1 MTNQNYIDQ
10 LRLPIIQSPMFIV
23 SNARLVI
30 ASSKA
35 GIVGS
40 FPTAN
45 CRTLEAL
52 DQEFT
57 EITQALGSG
66 KDALPWAVNII
77 VSKMYARS
85 KDDIELILKHKPP
98 IVITSLG
105 NPKEV
110 VQKVHD
116 YGGLVYSDVI
126 NLYHS
131 KKAINAG
138 VDGLIL
144 VCNGAGGH
152 TGDLSPFAFISEVR
166 SIFDGTIIVG
176 GSISSGDSVLAI
188 QALGADMAYMGT
200 RFIATEESD
209 ATEEYKQMILN
220 ASASD
225 IIKSNKITGV
235 NGNWLEQSL
244 NNAGINPN
252 AGGIQSTISNF
263 KKMIMP
269 LIKQKLKVD
278 FDVSK
283 ASAKRWKDIFES
295 DSTPSDNDESISPD
309 AEGELEVPI
318 VEPEIPAT
326 PNENPDEEVDAV
338 MDEYDINDGKKVFD
352 PKLRLEYI
360 LISTFVGAKMP
371 SKNAISILSILNFF
385 NTDKTMFK

>member
-1 MTNQNYIDQ
+1 MENKNFIKK

-30 ASSKA
+30 ASSRA

-52 DQEFT
+52 DESFS
-57 EITQALGSG
+57 EITAALGTG

-85 KDDIELILKHKPP
+85 NDDLDLILKYKPP

-110 VQKVHD
+110 VEKVHE
-116 YGGLVYSDVI
+116 YGGLVFSDVI

-131 KKAINAG
+131 KKAISVG

-152 TGDLSPFAFISEVR
+152 TGDLSPFAFVSEVR
-166 SIFDGTIIVG
+166 EIFDGIIIVG
-176 GSISSGDSVLAI
+176 GSISSGDSILAI

-200 RFIATEESD
+200 RFIATQESD
-209 ATEEYKQMILN
+209 ATDEYKEMILN
-220 ASASD
+220 ATASE
-225 IIKSNKITGV
+225 IVKSNKITGV

-244 NNAGINPN
+244 KNAGISTQD
-252 AGGIQSTISNF
+252 GGF
-263 KKMIMP
+263 KKTLSDIKRMIMP

-278 FDVSK
+278 FDISK
-283 ASAKRWKDIFES
+283 VTAKRWRDIFS
-295 DSTPSDNDESISPD
+295 AGQGVGSISNVPSVED
-309 AEGELEVPI
+309 LVIELEQQH
-318 VEPEIPAT
+318 
-326 PNENPDEEVDAV
+326 D
-338 MDEYDINDGKKVFD
+338 KSKS
-352 PKLRLEYI
+352 RI
-360 LISTFVGAKMP
+360 L
-371 SKNAISILSILNFF
+371 
-385 NTDKTMFK
+385 

>member
-1 MTNQNYIDQ
+1 MENKNFIKK

-30 ASSKA
+30 ASSRA

-45 CRTLEAL
+45 SRTLEAL
-52 DQEFT
+52 DETFS
-57 EITQALGSG
+57 EIIAALGTG

-85 KDDIELILKHKPP
+85 NDDLDLILRYKPP

-110 VQKVHD
+110 VEKVHE
-116 YGGLVYSDVI
+116 YGGLVFSDVI

-131 KKAINAG
+131 KKAISVG

-152 TGDLSPFAFISEVR
+152 TGDLSPFAFVSEVR
-166 SIFDGTIIVG
+166 EIFDGIIIVG
-176 GSISSGDSVLAI
+176 GSISSGDSILAI

-200 RFIATEESD
+200 RFIATQESD
-209 ATEEYKQMILN
+209 ATDEYKEMILN
-220 ASASD
+220 ATASE
-225 IIKSNKITGV
+225 IVKSNKITGV

-244 NNAGINPN
+244 KNAGISTQD
-252 AGGIQSTISNF
+252 GGF
-263 KKMIMP
+263 KKTLSDIKRMIMP

-278 FDVSK
+278 FDISK
-283 ASAKRWKDIFES
+283 VTAKRWRDIFS
-295 DSTPSDNDESISPD
+295 AGQGVGSISNVPSVED
-309 AEGELEVPI
+309 LVIELEQQH
-318 VEPEIPAT
+318 
-326 PNENPDEEVDAV
+326 D
-338 MDEYDINDGKKVFD
+338 KSKS
-352 PKLRLEYI
+352 RI
-360 LISTFVGAKMP
+360 L
-371 SKNAISILSILNFF
+371 
-385 NTDKTMFK
+385 

>member
-1 MTNQNYIDQ
+1 MENKNFIKK

-52 DQEFT
+52 DESFS
-57 EITQALGSG
+57 EITAALGTG
-66 KDALPWAVNII
+66 KDALPWSVNII

-85 KDDIELILKHKPP
+85 NDDLDLILKYKPP

-110 VQKVHD
+110 VEKVHE
-116 YGGLVYSDVI
+116 YGGLVFSDVI

-131 KKAINAG
+131 KKAISVG

-144 VCNGAGGH
+144 ICNGAGGH
-152 TGDLSPFAFISEVR
+152 TGDLSPFAFVSEVR
-166 SIFDGTIIVG
+166 EIFDGIIIVG
-176 GSISSGDSVLAI
+176 GSISSGDSILAI

-200 RFIATEESD
+200 RFIATQESD
-209 ATEEYKQMILN
+209 ATDEFKEMILN
-220 ASASD
+220 ATASE

-244 NNAGINPN
+244 KNAGI
-252 AGGIQSTISNF
+252 STKDSGF
-263 KKMIMP
+263 KKTLSDLKRMIMP

-278 FDVSK
+278 FDISK
-283 ASAKRWKDIFES
+283 VTAKRWRDIFS
-295 DSTPSDNDESISPD
+295 AGQGVGSISNVPSVED
-309 AEGELEVPI
+309 LVIELEQQH
-318 VEPEIPAT
+318 
-326 PNENPDEEVDAV
+326 
-338 MDEYDINDGKKVFD
+338 
-352 PKLRLEYI
+352 
-360 LISTFVGAKMP
+360 AK
-371 SKNAISILSILNFF
+371 SKNRIL
-385 NTDKTMFK
+385 

>member
-1 MTNQNYIDQ
+1 MENKNFIKK

-30 ASSKA
+30 ASSRA

-52 DQEFT
+52 DESFS
-57 EITQALGSG
+57 EITAALGTG

-85 KDDIELILKHKPP
+85 NDDLDLILKYKPP

-110 VQKVHD
+110 VEKVHE
-116 YGGLVYSDVI
+116 YGGLVFSDVI

-131 KKAINAG
+131 KKAISVG

-144 VCNGAGGH
+144 ICNGAGGH
-152 TGDLSPFAFISEVR
+152 TGDLSPFAFVSEVR
-166 SIFDGTIIVG
+166 EIFDGIIIVG
-176 GSISSGDSVLAI
+176 GSISSGDSILAI

-200 RFIATEESD
+200 RFIATQESD
-209 ATEEYKQMILN
+209 ATDEYKEMILN
-220 ASASD
+220 ATASE
-225 IIKSNKITGV
+225 IVKSNKITGV

-244 NNAGINPN
+244 KNAGISTQD
-252 AGGIQSTISNF
+252 GGF
-263 KKMIMP
+263 KKTLSDIKRMIMP

-278 FDVSK
+278 FDISK
-283 ASAKRWKDIFES
+283 VTAKRWRDIFS
-295 DSTPSDNDESISPD
+295 AGQGVGSISNVPSVED
-309 AEGELEVPI
+309 LVIELEQQH
-318 VEPEIPAT
+318 
-326 PNENPDEEVDAV
+326 D
-338 MDEYDINDGKKVFD
+338 KSKS
-352 PKLRLEYI
+352 RI
-360 LISTFVGAKMP
+360 L
-371 SKNAISILSILNFF
+371 
-385 NTDKTMFK
+385 

>member
-1 MTNQNYIDQ
+1 MENKNFIKK

-30 ASSKA
+30 ASSRA

-45 CRTLEAL
+45 SRTLEAL
-52 DQEFT
+52 DESFS
-57 EITQALGSG
+57 EITAALGTG

-85 KDDIELILKHKPP
+85 NDDLDLILKYKPP

-110 VQKVHD
+110 VEKVHE
-116 YGGLVYSDVI
+116 YGGLVFSDVI

-131 KKAINAG
+131 KKAISVG

-152 TGDLSPFAFISEVR
+152 TGDLSPFAFVPEVR
-166 SIFDGTIIVG
+166 EIFDGIIIVG
-176 GSISSGDSVLAI
+176 GSISSGDSILSI

-200 RFIATEESD
+200 RFIATQESD
-209 ATEEYKQMILN
+209 ATDEFKEMILN
-220 ASASD
+220 ATASE

-244 NNAGINPN
+244 KNAGIPTEDS
-252 AGGIQSTISNF
+252 GL
-263 KKMIMP
+263 KKTLSDLKRMIMP

-278 FDVSK
+278 FDISK
-283 ASAKRWKDIFES
+283 VTAKRWRDIFS
-295 DSTPSDNDESISPD
+295 AGQGVGSISNVPSVED
-309 AEGELEVPI
+309 LVIELEQQH
-318 VEPEIPAT
+318 T
-326 PNENPDEEVDAV
+326 
-338 MDEYDINDGKKVFD
+338 KSKS
-352 PKLRLEYI
+352 RI
-360 LISTFVGAKMP
+360 L
-371 SKNAISILSILNFF
+371 
-385 NTDKTMFK
+385 

>member
-1 MTNQNYIDQ
+1 MTNQNYINH

-45 CRTLEAL
+45 SRTLEAL
-52 DQEFT
+52 DETFT
-57 EITQALGSG
+57 EITEALGSG
-66 KDALPWAVNII
+66 EGALPWAVNII

-85 KDDIELILKHKPP
+85 NDDIDLILKHKPP
-98 IVITSLG
+98 VVITSLG
-105 NPKEV
+105 NPEEV
-110 VQKVHD
+110 VRKVHE

-131 KKAINAG
+131 KKAISAG

-152 TGDLSPFAFISEVR
+152 TGDLSPFAFVSEVR
-166 SIFDGTIIVG
+166 QLFDGTIIVG

-200 RFIATEESD
+200 RFIATQESD
-209 ATEEYKQMILN
+209 ATEDYKKMILN

-235 NGNWLEQSL
+235 NGNWLEESL
-244 NNAGINPN
+244 KNAGISPN
-252 AGGIQSTISNF
+252 ASGIQSTISDF
-263 KKMIMP
+263 KKMVMP

-278 FDVSK
+278 FDVTK
-283 ASAKRWKDIFES
+283 ATAKRWKDIFS
-295 DSTPSDNDESISPD
+295 AGQGVGSISSVPSVED
-309 AEGELEVPI
+309 LVLELERQYT
-318 VEPEIPAT
+318 E
-326 PNENPDEEVDAV
+326 
-338 MDEYDINDGKKVFD
+338 
-352 PKLRLEYI
+352 
-360 LISTFVGAKMP
+360 
-371 SKNAISILSILNFF
+371 SKNRII
-385 NTDKTMFK
+385 

>member
-1 MTNQNYIDQ
+1 MENKNFIKK

-52 DQEFT
+52 DESFS
-57 EITQALGSG
+57 EITAALGTG
-66 KDALPWAVNII
+66 KDALPWSVNII

-85 KDDIELILKHKPP
+85 NDDLDLILKYKPP

-110 VQKVHD
+110 VEKVHE
-116 YGGLVYSDVI
+116 YGGLVFSDVI

-131 KKAINAG
+131 KKAISVG

-144 VCNGAGGH
+144 ICNGAGGH
-152 TGDLSPFAFISEVR
+152 TGDLSPFAFVAEVR
-166 SIFDGTIIVG
+166 EIFDGIIIVG
-176 GSISSGDSVLAI
+176 GSISSGDSILAI

-200 RFIATEESD
+200 RFIATQESD
-209 ATEEYKQMILN
+209 ATDEYKEMILN
-220 ASASD
+220 ATASE
-225 IIKSNKITGV
+225 IVKSNKITGV

-244 NNAGINPN
+244 KNAGISTKD
-252 AGGIQSTISNF
+252 GGF
-263 KKMIMP
+263 KKTLSDLKRMIMP

-278 FDVSK
+278 FDISK
-283 ASAKRWKDIFES
+283 VTAKRWRDIFS
-295 DSTPSDNDESISPD
+295 AGQGVGSISNVPSVED
-309 AEGELEVPI
+309 LVIELEQQH
-318 VEPEIPAT
+318 T
-326 PNENPDEEVDAV
+326 
-338 MDEYDINDGKKVFD
+338 KSKS
-352 PKLRLEYI
+352 RI
-360 LISTFVGAKMP
+360 L
-371 SKNAISILSILNFF
+371 
-385 NTDKTMFK
+385 

>member
-1 MTNQNYIDQ
+1 MENKNFIKK

-30 ASSKA
+30 ASSRA

-52 DQEFT
+52 DESFS
-57 EITQALGSG
+57 EITAALGTS

-85 KDDIELILKHKPP
+85 NDDLDLILKYKPP

-110 VQKVHD
+110 VEKVHE
-116 YGGLVYSDVI
+116 YGGLVFSDVI

-131 KKAINAG
+131 KKAISVG

-152 TGDLSPFAFISEVR
+152 TGDLSPFAFVPEVKE
-166 SIFDGTIIVG
+166 IFDGIIIVG
-176 GSISSGDSVLAI
+176 GSISSGDSILSI

-200 RFIATEESD
+200 RFIATQESD
-209 ATEEYKQMILN
+209 ATDEFKEMILN
-220 ASASD
+220 ATASE

-244 NNAGINPN
+244 KNAGI
-252 AGGIQSTISNF
+252 STEDVGL
-263 KKMIMP
+263 KKTLSDLKRMVMP

-283 ASAKRWKDIFES
+283 ATAKRWRDIFS
-295 DSTPSDNDESISPD
+295 AGQGVGSISNVPSVED
-309 AEGELEVPI
+309 LVIELEQQH
-318 VEPEIPAT
+318 
-326 PNENPDEEVDAV
+326 
-338 MDEYDINDGKKVFD
+338 
-352 PKLRLEYI
+352 
-360 LISTFVGAKMP
+360 AK
-371 SKNAISILSILNFF
+371 SKNRIL
-385 NTDKTMFK
+385 

>member
-1 MTNQNYIDQ
+1 MENKNFIKK

-30 ASSKA
+30 ASSRA

-45 CRTLEAL
+45 SRTLEAL
-52 DQEFT
+52 DETFS
-57 EITQALGSG
+57 EITAALGTD

-85 KDDIELILKHKPP
+85 NDDLDLILRYKPP

-110 VQKVHD
+110 VEKVHE
-116 YGGLVYSDVI
+116 YGGLVFSDVI

-131 KKAINAG
+131 KKAISVG

-152 TGDLSPFAFISEVR
+152 TGDLSPFAFVSEVR
-166 SIFDGTIIVG
+166 EIFDGIIIVG
-176 GSISSGDSVLAI
+176 GSISSGDSILAI

-200 RFIATEESD
+200 RFIATQESD
-209 ATEEYKQMILN
+209 ATDEYKEMILN
-220 ASASD
+220 ATASE
-225 IIKSNKITGV
+225 IVKSNKITGV

-244 NNAGINPN
+244 KNAGISTQD
-252 AGGIQSTISNF
+252 GGF
-263 KKMIMP
+263 KKTLSDIKRMIMP

-278 FDVSK
+278 FDISK
-283 ASAKRWKDIFES
+283 VTAKRWRDIFS
-295 DSTPSDNDESISPD
+295 AGQGVGSISNVPSVED
-309 AEGELEVPI
+309 LVIELEQQH
-318 VEPEIPAT
+318 
-326 PNENPDEEVDAV
+326 D
-338 MDEYDINDGKKVFD
+338 KSKS
-352 PKLRLEYI
+352 RI
-360 LISTFVGAKMP
+360 L
-371 SKNAISILSILNFF
+371 
-385 NTDKTMFK
+385 

>member
-1 MTNQNYIDQ
+1 MTNQNYINR

-45 CRTLEAL
+45 SRTLEAL
-52 DQEFT
+52 DETFT
-57 EITQALGSG
+57 EITEALGSG
-66 KDALPWAVNII
+66 EEALPWAVNII

-85 KDDIELILKHKPP
+85 NDDIDLILKHKPP
-98 IVITSLG
+98 VVITSLG
-105 NPKEV
+105 NPEEV
-110 VQKVHD
+110 VRKVHE

-131 KKAINAG
+131 KKAISAG

-152 TGDLSPFAFISEVR
+152 TGDLSPFAFVSEVR
-166 SIFDGTIIVG
+166 QLFDGTIIVG

-188 QALGADMAYMGT
+188 QALGANMAYMGT
-200 RFIATEESD
+200 RFIATQESD
-209 ATEEYKQMILN
+209 ATEDYKKMILN

-235 NGNWLEQSL
+235 NGNWLEESL
-244 NNAGINPN
+244 KNAGISPN
-252 AGGIQSTISNF
+252 ASGIQSTISDF
-263 KKMIMP
+263 KKMVMP

-278 FDVSK
+278 FDVTK
-283 ASAKRWKDIFES
+283 ATAKRWKDIFS
-295 DSTPSDNDESISPD
+295 AGQGVGSISSVPSVED
-309 AEGELEVPI
+309 LVLELERQYT
-318 VEPEIPAT
+318 E
-326 PNENPDEEVDAV
+326 
-338 MDEYDINDGKKVFD
+338 
-352 PKLRLEYI
+352 
-360 LISTFVGAKMP
+360 
-371 SKNAISILSILNFF
+371 SKNRII
-385 NTDKTMFK
+385 

>member
-1 MTNQNYIDQ
+1 MENKNFIKK

-30 ASSKA
+30 ASSRA

-52 DQEFT
+52 DESFS
-57 EITQALGSG
+57 EITAALGTG
-66 KDALPWAVNII
+66 KDALPWSVNII

-85 KDDIELILKHKPP
+85 NDDLDLILKYKPP

-110 VQKVHD
+110 VEKVHE
-116 YGGLVYSDVI
+116 YGGLVFSDVI

-131 KKAINAG
+131 KKAISVG

-144 VCNGAGGH
+144 ICNGAGGH
-152 TGDLSPFAFISEVR
+152 TGDLSPFAFVPEVR
-166 SIFDGTIIVG
+166 EIFDGIIIVG
-176 GSISSGDSVLAI
+176 GSISSGDSILSI

-200 RFIATEESD
+200 RFIATQESD
-209 ATEEYKQMILN
+209 ATDEFKEMILN
-220 ASASD
+220 ATASE

-244 NNAGINPN
+244 KNAGIPTEDS
-252 AGGIQSTISNF
+252 GL
-263 KKMIMP
+263 KKTLSDLKRMIMP

-278 FDVSK
+278 FDISK
-283 ASAKRWKDIFES
+283 VTAKRWRDIFS
-295 DSTPSDNDESISPD
+295 AGQGVGSISNVPSVED
-309 AEGELEVPI
+309 LVIELEQQH
-318 VEPEIPAT
+318 T
-326 PNENPDEEVDAV
+326 
-338 MDEYDINDGKKVFD
+338 KSKS
-352 PKLRLEYI
+352 RI
-360 LISTFVGAKMP
+360 L
-371 SKNAISILSILNFF
+371 
-385 NTDKTMFK
+385 

>member
-1 MTNQNYIDQ
+1 MENKNFIKK

-30 ASSKA
+30 ASSRA

-52 DQEFT
+52 DESFS
-57 EITQALGSG
+57 EITAALGTG

-85 KDDIELILKHKPP
+85 NDDLDLILKYKPP

-110 VQKVHD
+110 VEKVHE
-116 YGGLVYSDVI
+116 YGGLVFSDVI

-131 KKAINAG
+131 KKAISVG

-144 VCNGAGGH
+144 ICNGAGGH
-152 TGDLSPFAFISEVR
+152 TGDLSPFAFVSEVR
-166 SIFDGTIIVG
+166 EIFDGIIIVG
-176 GSISSGDSVLAI
+176 GSISSGDSILAI

-200 RFIATEESD
+200 RFIATQESD
-209 ATEEYKQMILN
+209 ATDEYKEMILN
-220 ASASD
+220 ATASE

-244 NNAGINPN
+244 KNAGI
-252 AGGIQSTISNF
+252 STKDVGL
-263 KKMIMP
+263 KKTLSDLKRMVMP

-283 ASAKRWKDIFES
+283 ATAKRWRDIFS
-295 DSTPSDNDESISPD
+295 AGQGVGSISNVPSVED
-309 AEGELEVPI
+309 LVIELEQQH
-318 VEPEIPAT
+318 
-326 PNENPDEEVDAV
+326 
-338 MDEYDINDGKKVFD
+338 GKSKS
-352 PKLRLEYI
+352 RI
-360 LISTFVGAKMP
+360 L
-371 SKNAISILSILNFF
+371 
-385 NTDKTMFK
+385 

>member
-1 MTNQNYIDQ
+1 MENKNFIKK

-30 ASSKA
+30 ASSRA

-52 DQEFT
+52 DESFS
-57 EITQALGSG
+57 EITAALGTG

-85 KDDIELILKHKPP
+85 NDDLDLILKYKPP

-110 VQKVHD
+110 VEKVHE
-116 YGGLVYSDVI
+116 YGGLVFSDVI

-131 KKAINAG
+131 KKAISVG

-152 TGDLSPFAFISEVR
+152 TGDLSPFAFVSEVR
-166 SIFDGTIIVG
+166 EIFDGIIIVG
-176 GSISSGDSVLAI
+176 GSISSGDSILAI

-200 RFIATEESD
+200 RFIATQESD
-209 ATEEYKQMILN
+209 ATDEFKEMILN
-220 ASASD
+220 ATASE

-244 NNAGINPN
+244 KNAGI
-252 AGGIQSTISNF
+252 STEDVGL
-263 KKMIMP
+263 KKTLSDLKRMIMP

-278 FDVSK
+278 FDISK
-283 ASAKRWKDIFES
+283 VTAKRWRDIFS
-295 DSTPSDNDESISPD
+295 AGQGVGSISNVPSVED
-309 AEGELEVPI
+309 LVIELEQQH
-318 VEPEIPAT
+318 T
-326 PNENPDEEVDAV
+326 
-338 MDEYDINDGKKVFD
+338 KSKS
-352 PKLRLEYI
+352 RI
-360 LISTFVGAKMP
+360 L
-371 SKNAISILSILNFF
+371 
-385 NTDKTMFK
+385 

>member
-1 MTNQNYIDQ
+1 MENKNFIKK

-30 ASSKA
+30 ASSRA

-52 DQEFT
+52 DESFS
-57 EITQALGSG
+57 EITAALGTG

-85 KDDIELILKHKPP
+85 NDDLDLILKYKPP

-110 VQKVHD
+110 VEKVHE
-116 YGGLVYSDVI
+116 YGGLVFSDVI

-131 KKAINAG
+131 KKAISVG

-144 VCNGAGGH
+144 ICNGAGGH
-152 TGDLSPFAFISEVR
+152 TGDLSPFAFVSEVR
-166 SIFDGTIIVG
+166 EIFDGIIIVG
-176 GSISSGDSVLAI
+176 GSISSGDSILSI

-200 RFIATEESD
+200 RFIATKESD
-209 ATEEYKQMILN
+209 ATDEFKEMILN
-220 ASASD
+220 ATASE

-244 NNAGINPN
+244 KNAGI
-252 AGGIQSTISNF
+252 STKDSGF
-263 KKMIMP
+263 KKTLSDLKRMIMP

-278 FDVSK
+278 FDISK
-283 ASAKRWKDIFES
+283 VTAKRWRDIFS
-295 DSTPSDNDESISPD
+295 AGQGVGSISNVPSVED
-309 AEGELEVPI
+309 LVIELEQQH
-318 VEPEIPAT
+318 
-326 PNENPDEEVDAV
+326 
-338 MDEYDINDGKKVFD
+338 
-352 PKLRLEYI
+352 
-360 LISTFVGAKMP
+360 AK
-371 SKNAISILSILNFF
+371 SKNRIL
-385 NTDKTMFK
+385 

>member
-1 MTNQNYIDQ
+1 MENKNFIKK

-45 CRTLEAL
+45 CRTLKAL
-52 DQEFT
+52 DESFS
-57 EITQALGSG
+57 EITAALGTG
-66 KDALPWAVNII
+66 KDALPWSVNII

-85 KDDIELILKHKPP
+85 NDDLDLILKYKPP

-110 VQKVHD
+110 VEKVHE
-116 YGGLVYSDVI
+116 YGGLVFSDVI

-131 KKAINAG
+131 KKAISVG

-144 VCNGAGGH
+144 ICNGAGGH
-152 TGDLSPFAFISEVR
+152 TGDLSPFAFVSEVR
-166 SIFDGTIIVG
+166 EIFDGIIIVG
-176 GSISSGDSVLAI
+176 GSISSGDSILSI

-200 RFIATEESD
+200 RFIATKESD
-209 ATEEYKQMILN
+209 ATDEFKEMILN
-220 ASASD
+220 ATASE

-244 NNAGINPN
+244 KNAGI
-252 AGGIQSTISNF
+252 STKDSGF
-263 KKMIMP
+263 KKTLSDLKRMIMP

-278 FDVSK
+278 FDISK
-283 ASAKRWKDIFES
+283 VTAKRWRDIFS
-295 DSTPSDNDESISPD
+295 AGQGVGSISNVPSVED
-309 AEGELEVPI
+309 LVIELEQQH
-318 VEPEIPAT
+318 
-326 PNENPDEEVDAV
+326 
-338 MDEYDINDGKKVFD
+338 
-352 PKLRLEYI
+352 
-360 LISTFVGAKMP
+360 AK
-371 SKNAISILSILNFF
+371 SKNRIL
-385 NTDKTMFK
+385 

>member
-1 MTNQNYIDQ
+1 MENKNFIKK

-30 ASSKA
+30 ASSRA

-52 DQEFT
+52 DESFS
-57 EITQALGSG
+57 EITAALGTD
-66 KDALPWAVNII
+66 KDALPWSVNII

-85 KDDIELILKHKPP
+85 NDDLDLILKYKPP

-110 VQKVHD
+110 VEKVHE
-116 YGGLVYSDVI
+116 YGGLVFSDVI

-131 KKAINAG
+131 KKAISVG

-144 VCNGAGGH
+144 ICNGAGGH
-152 TGDLSPFAFISEVR
+152 TGDLSPFAFVSEVR
-166 SIFDGTIIVG
+166 EIFDGIIIVG
-176 GSISSGDSVLAI
+176 GSISSGDSILAI

-200 RFIATEESD
+200 RFIATQESD
-209 ATEEYKQMILN
+209 ATDEFKEMILN
-220 ASASD
+220 ATASE

-244 NNAGINPN
+244 KNAGI
-252 AGGIQSTISNF
+252 STKDSGF
-263 KKMIMP
+263 KKTLSDLKRMIMP

-278 FDVSK
+278 FDISK
-283 ASAKRWKDIFES
+283 VTAKRWRDIFS
-295 DSTPSDNDESISPD
+295 AGQGVGSISNVPSVED
-309 AEGELEVPI
+309 LVIELEQQH
-318 VEPEIPAT
+318 
-326 PNENPDEEVDAV
+326 
-338 MDEYDINDGKKVFD
+338 
-352 PKLRLEYI
+352 
-360 LISTFVGAKMP
+360 AK
-371 SKNAISILSILNFF
+371 SKNRIL
-385 NTDKTMFK
+385 

>member
-1 MTNQNYIDQ
+1 MENRNFINK
-10 LRLPIIQSPMFIV
+10 LRLPVIQSPMFIV

-30 ASSKA
+30 ASSRA

-52 DQEFT
+52 DESFS
-57 EITQALGSG
+57 EITAALGTG

-85 KDDIELILKHKPP
+85 NDDLDLILKYKPP

-110 VQKVHD
+110 VEKVHE
-116 YGGLVYSDVI
+116 YGGLVFSDVI

-131 KKAINAG
+131 KKAISVG

-144 VCNGAGGH
+144 ICNGAGGH
-152 TGDLSPFAFISEVR
+152 TGDLSPFAFVSEVR
-166 SIFDGTIIVG
+166 EIFDGIIIVG
-176 GSISSGDSVLAI
+176 GSISSGDSILSI

-200 RFIATEESD
+200 RFIATKESD
-209 ATEEYKQMILN
+209 ATDEFKEMILN
-220 ASASD
+220 ATASE

-244 NNAGINPN
+244 KNAGI
-252 AGGIQSTISNF
+252 STKDSGF
-263 KKMIMP
+263 KKTLSDLKRMIMP

-278 FDVSK
+278 FDISK
-283 ASAKRWKDIFES
+283 VTAKRWRDIFS
-295 DSTPSDNDESISPD
+295 AGQGVGSISNVPSVED
-309 AEGELEVPI
+309 LVIELEQQH
-318 VEPEIPAT
+318 
-326 PNENPDEEVDAV
+326 
-338 MDEYDINDGKKVFD
+338 
-352 PKLRLEYI
+352 
-360 LISTFVGAKMP
+360 AK
-371 SKNAISILSILNFF
+371 SKNRIL
-385 NTDKTMFK
+385 